1 MRGPELHRRR
11 CGRDARGCL
20 VNNAGESHSA
30 TAPSLWKRAAKEA
43 TGRLLVNGKTSIYT
57 MRGCGQLTTG
67 QTEIRID
74 SGFFAD
80 WFAYKSVTKIKR
92 EINPGNAVFLYDP
105 RIASNFTPGNC
116 NSGAASPR

>member
-1 MRGPELHRRR
+1 VRIVRGPELHRRR

-43 TGRLLVNGKTSIYT
+43 TGRLLVNEENEYLHNE
-57 MRGCGQLTTG
+57 RLWAVDNRQA
-67 QTEIRID
+67 EIRID

-80 WFAYKSVTKIKR
+80 CLRVQIR
-92 EINPGNAVFLYDP
+92 DEN
-105 RIASNFTPGNC
+105 
-116 NSGAASPR
+116 NSAK